1 MITDGQLQT
10 DILEVI
16 GKDGHRKAWQVEFV
30 KNEFL
35 LFFTNGY
42 AKIFFKTHLLSFIS
56 LDQKDLIS
64 NCLFLA
70 GSGLRTLRRGK
81 RYDEF
86 IGM

>member
-35 LFFTNGY
+35 LFFRNRY
-42 AKIFFKTHLLSFIS
+42 ATIFLGISISFIS
-56 LDQKDLIS
+56 LD
-64 NCLFLA
+64 
-70 GSGLRTLRRGK
+70 
-81 RYDEF
+81 
-86 IGM
+86 